1 MVESWPFSL
10 FVGTVLGFLAGLG
23 TGGGSLLILWLTFV
37 LKMDPFSARGIVLL
51 FFIPAAVISSIFRWK
66 QGTLSFTS
74 ALPAMISGCVAALL
88 FSYISTMV
96 DPHVLDRIFGLIL
109 IAAGVREILY
119 KKKRQE

>member
-1 MVESWPFSL
+1 MALNLLIASI
-10 FVGTVLGFLAGLG
+10 LGFLTGLG
-23 TGGGSLLILWLTFV
+23 IGGGSLLILWLTFV

-74 ALPAMISGCVAALL
+74 ALPAMISGCMAALL
-88 FSYISTMV
+88 FSYISTMA